1 MELSLDCLTE
11 KGNLKTEVR
20 KTLREMA
27 INHFKEDGYEYR
39 LTDEYEYKSF
49 VLNNLT
55 LKERLKAKKEYISGE
70 LSDVRFDAIME
81 GTTKQLKANY
91 GKIVYKVSKYTL
103 TKDKDLMRLILK
115 LIKDLYDKKLF
126 DYILDYL
133 PSELKSKKTI
143 EDYMK
148 ELVELK

>member
-1 MELSLDCLTE
+1 MNS
-11 KGNLKTEVR
+11 R
-20 KTLREMA
+20 KE
-27 INHFKEDGYEYR
+27 
-39 LTDEYEYKSF
+39 
-49 VLNNLT
+49 
-55 LKERLKAKKEYISGE
+55 KKEYISGE

-81 GTTKQLKANY
+81 GTTNQLKANY
-91 GKIVYKVSKYTL
+91 GKIVYKVSKYTV
-103 TKDKDLMRLILK
+103 TKDKDLMRLIIK

-148 ELVELK
+148 GLVELK